1 MGERPAAVVCLP
13 RASRTRFGA
22 TGCEN
27 GPVEKLAELYVQQGV
42 LSEARPIYLQLAEMH
57 RRARRLEAGCVARRR
72 LARRGLGR
80 PGSLA
85 RLAAEPCGGA

>member
-27 GPVEKLAELYVQQGV
+27 GPVEKLAVAKIGERDGW
-42 LSEARPIYLQLAEMH
+42 
-57 RRARRLEAGCVARRR
+57 RRAVWHAAGWRGGGWDGQDHWQGLRQSHAAVLNSLSDTVAA
-72 LARRGLGR
+72 L
-80 PGSLA
+80 
-85 RLAAEPCGGA
+85 